1 MKLSQGLRER
11 KNAEVK
17 RALYG
22 AAMDLFR
29 QKGFEKTSVDEIAE
43 RAGFSRATFFNHFG
57 TKQGVLR
64 EYGEELQC
72 LVERVI
78 EEKQP
83 VSDPLDVIRELI
95 RIMVREAEQHFEEVK
110 LIFTYS
116 FRDPSYLF
124 DSTPARKRVFELLT
138 DLVTRGQDC
147 RLIRRDLPAPEM
159 ALHILFLYQGVVL
172 AMITG
177 MGDVESLLNSVWQ
190 FILEGVK
197 GGSPAADT
205 V

>member
-1 MKLSQGLRER
+1 MRSSQGLRER

-29 QKGFEKTSVDEIAE
+29 QKGFEKTSVDEITE

-64 EYGEELQC
+64 EYGEELQR

-78 EEKQP
+78 GEKQS
-83 VSDPLDVIRELI
+83 VSDPLELI
-95 RIMVREAEQHFEEVK
+95 RQLIMMMAREAEEHFEEVK
-110 LIFTYS
+110 LIYTYS
-116 FRDPSYLF
+116 VCDPSYLL
-124 DSTPARKRVFELLT
+124 DSTPARKRVFEMLT
-138 DLVTRGQDC
+138 DLVTRAQGC
-147 RLIRRDLPAPEM
+147 RRIRRDLPAREM

-177 MGDVESLLNSVWQ
+177 MGDVESLLNSVWK
-190 FILEGVK
+190 FILEGAK
-197 GGSPAADT
+197 GGCPPADT